1 MIQGRKLPFLPMG
14 ETIRDSSFV
23 WAAVLP
29 FFCGKKSKTV
39 EGCGRERVF
48 PERSVKEVRY
58 ISNEV

>member
-14 ETIRDSSFV
+14 ETIRDFFRVSLSPS
-23 WAAVLP
+23 L
-29 FFCGKKSKTV
+29 FCGKKSKTV